1 MNKAKEQ
8 RLKKIVEGIVGL
20 PTLPSVVTTI
30 TKMMQNPRVSAAQI
44 GKVIQSDVA
53 LTSKI
58 LKLVNSAFYG
68 FPNRISTVTHAIVIL
83 GFNAVKSTAMSV
95 SVFESFGKGKGEE
108 VIDRVGFWKHSIGCA
123 AAARVI
129 AKWLNMRELEEA
141 FIAGLLH
148 DIGLLILDQFIH
160 DEFVKIV
167 NYAREKDVL
176 LRDAEKAVLDG
187 ITHNDLGAWLGR
199 KWNLAPSLI
208 EVIETYPNPSSASS
222 NYQLICIV
230 HVADIFVRALDI
242 GDPGDKRMPNINK
255 SAWNKLGLKD
265 EDLPSIFK
273 EIIESTNKA
282 QEFLKMVNK

>member
-1 MNKAKEQ
+1 MDKNKERK
-8 RLKKIVEGIVGL
+8 LKKVVEGITGL

-95 SVFESFGKGKGEE
+95 SVFESFGKGKEGDI
-108 VIDRVGFWKHSIGCA
+108 IDRVAFWKHSIGCA
-123 AAARVI
+123 AASRVI
-129 AKWLNMRELEEA
+129 AKWLNMKELEEA

-148 DIGLLILDQFIH
+148 DIGILILDQFIH

-167 NYAREKDVL
+167 KYAKENDVL

-187 ITHNDLGAWLGR
+187 ITHNDIGAWLGR

-222 NYQLICIV
+222 HYQLICIV
-230 HVADIFVRALDI
+230 HVADIFVRSLDI
-242 GDPGDKRMPNINK
+242 GNAVDKRIPKINK
-255 SAWNKLGLKD
+255 SAWEKLGLKD

-273 EIIESTNKA
+273 EIIDSAKKA
-282 QEFLKMVNK
+282 QAFLNMVNK